1 MSSERPKVVFDC
13 MVCLQAAAREE
24 SPAAACLRLAENR
37 IIRLFLSRPI
47 LREIRDVLSRP
58 EIQARFSELTEETVD
73 SFVERLRKSSALIE
87 PVPRRFDYPRDV
99 DDEAYVNLAIE
110 VEADFLVS
118 RDKDLLDL
126 MKWTTQDGREFQ
138 KRFRFVKIL
147 DPVEFLR
154 EISQRL
160 QDSVS

>member
-1 MSSERPKVVFDC
+1 

-37 IIRLFLSRPI
+37 IIRLFLSKPI
-47 LREIRDVLSRP
+47 LREIREVLSRP
-58 EIQARFSELTEETVD
+58 EIQTRFSELTDETVN
-73 SFVERLRKSSALIE
+73 SFVERLRKSSDLIE
-87 PVPRRFDYPRDV
+87 PVPRRFEYPRDV

-138 KRFRFVKIL
+138 KRFRFLRIL
-147 DPVEFLR
+147 DPVELLK

-160 QDSVS
+160 PESVS